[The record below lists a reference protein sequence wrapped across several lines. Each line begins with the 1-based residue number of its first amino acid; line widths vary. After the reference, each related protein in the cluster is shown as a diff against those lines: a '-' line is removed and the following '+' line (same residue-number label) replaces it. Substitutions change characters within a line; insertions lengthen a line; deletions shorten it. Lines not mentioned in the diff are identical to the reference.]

1 MTAFCVIAVSVIFFY
16 LIKNFSGVMGWISS
30 AIGSILPITVGFI
43 VAYLLNP
50 ILRILEYQ
58 CFYPFLKRKC
68 HRIKDPKKTAHTL
81 AAVCSLLIFL
91 LAVFLFFYLVIPQLY
106 VSIVQLISD
115 MDGYYRTVTQWF
127 DKLLADYPQAIPVIN
142 ELLGTATDSLQ
153 DFAQKTLLP
162 IISSYMSQIASGL
175 ITVVVGIKNVLL
187 GLIIAI
193 YVMLYEKKLLSACK
207 KLIAAFFS
215 PKAANRIFS
224 LTRKADSIF
233 SGFISGK
240 ILDSVIIGILCFILM
255 SIFRIPYA
263 VLISVLICVTNI
275 IPFFGPFIGAIP
287 SCLLLL
293 LVDPWQ
299 ALYFGIMILVLQQFD
314 GNVLGPKIL
323 GDSTGLNAFWVVV
336 VILVG
341 GSLAGFAGMLLGLP
355 TFAFFYSILKEYMAK
370 RTAKKQLPQDEL
382 AYEELQE
389 FDPQTGDFIRQSRY
403 PTDEELS
410 KHSFR
415 QQFTN
420 MVSRQKQKINRI
432 RDRFDKKSK
441 KD

>member
-16 LIKNFSGVMGWISS
+16 LIKNFSDIMKWISS

-43 VAYLLNP
+43 VAYLLHP
-50 ILRILEYQ
+50 ILKILEYQ
-58 CFYPFLKRKC
+58 CFYPLLKRKF
-68 HRIKDPKKTAHTL
+68 HRIENPKKTAHTL
-81 AAVCSLLIFL
+81 AAVCSILIFL
-91 LAVFLFFYLVIPQLY
+91 LAVFLFFYLIIPQLY
-106 VSIVQLISD
+106 ISIIQLISD
-115 MDGYYRTVTQWF
+115 IDDYYRTLSKWF
-127 DKLLADYPQAIPVIN
+127 DGLLADYPQVIPVIN
-142 ELLGTATDSLQ
+142 ELLGTAADSLQ

-162 IISSYMSQIASGL
+162 VISSYMSQIASGL
-175 ITVVVGIKNVLL
+175 ITVVIGIKNVLL

-193 YVMLYEKKLLSACK
+193 YVMLYEKKLASGCK
-207 KLIAAFFS
+207 KLIASFFA
-215 PKAANRIFS
+215 PKTANRIFF

-263 VLISVLICVTNI
+263 VLISVLVCVTNI

-299 ALYFGIMILVLQQFD
+299 ALYFGILILVLQQFD

-370 RTAKKQLPQDEL
+370 RTDKKQLPQDEL

-389 FDPQTGDFIRQSRY
+389 LDPQTGEFIRYSRY
-403 PTDEELS
+403 PTDEELLQ
-410 KHSFR
+410 HSFR
-415 QQFTN
+415 QQLSN
-420 MVSRQKQKINRI
+420 MVNRQKDKLSRL
-432 RDRFDKKSK
+432 RARFSKKS
-441 KD
+441 